1 MPLPAQS
8 KAISPVNRARP
19 GATSFAIMFTLE
31 GVARGSLSTVI
42 PLQAFAILGDA
53 RDVSALFLAIAGAGL
68 VGSFIIPMLV
78 RQIGRRWVYVMGG
91 ASLIICPIALATETL
106 VGQIAGMLARVFGAA
121 CLSVTL
127 SLYIM
132 EYIRKRDLVRS
143 EPRRYL
149 FSAAAWSVG
158 PSLGVFLQTQFGS
171 TTAYGFS
178 GFFALLLLANFWR
191 MRLRDDPAVHRRT
204 LKPRL
209 KPVASIVRFIRQPRL
224 RLAWAISFARM
235 CWWGVFLNYLPVFI
249 VSAGID
255 AQIGGIMASCGN
267 GLLFLTPLWG
277 RLGAGFGLRR
287 MIIAAFSVA
296 GGAGVL
302 SWLMAPWPILA
313 GLIMIAGAL
322 GATCLDA
329 LGMIPFMRAVHPYE
343 RAEMMT
349 VWRTNQDAADFA
361 CNMAL
366 AVLLSFF
373 SLPIVFLA
381 AGAIALTLAV
391 VSRYLPRSM

>member
-1 MPLPAQS
+1 MALPLQAN
-8 KAISPVNRARP
+8 AFTPVNRARP

-42 PLQAFAILGDA
+42 PLQAFAILRDA
-53 RDVSALFLAIAGAGL
+53 RNVSALFLVVAGVGL
-68 VGSFIIPMLV
+68 VGSFAIPLLV
-78 RQIGRRWVYVMGG
+78 RQIGRRWVYTIGG
-91 ASLIICPIALATETL
+91 ASLILCVVALATETL
-106 VGQIAGMLARVFGAA
+106 AGQVIGMLARVFGGA

-149 FSAAAWSVG
+149 FSAVAWSVG
-158 PSLGVFLQTQFGS
+158 PSLGVFLQTKFGGAA
-171 TTAYGFS
+171 AYGFS
-178 GFFALLLLANFWR
+178 GLFALLLLGNFWR
-191 MRLRDDPAVHRRT
+191 MRLRDDPAVRPASRRRM
-204 LKPRL
+204 KPL
-209 KPVASIVRFIRQPRL
+209 ASIVRFVRQPRL

-249 VSAGID
+249 VNAGLD
-255 AQIGGIMASCGN
+255 AEIGGLMASCGN

-277 RLGAGFGLRR
+277 RLGRRFGLRR
-287 MIIAAFSVA
+287 TIIGAFGIA
-296 GGAGVL
+296 GGAAVL
-302 SWLMAPWPILA
+302 AWLTAAWPLLS
-313 GLIMIAGAL
+313 GLFMVSGAL

-361 CNMAL
+361 CNTAL

-373 SLPIVFLA
+373 ALPVVFLT
-381 AGAIALTLAV
+381 AGAISLALAV
-391 VSRYLPRSM
+391 VSRHLPRGM

>member
-1 MPLPAQS
+1 MTIPVQL
-8 KAISPVNRARP
+8 KAVSSGTRARP

-31 GVARGSLSTVI
+31 GVARGSLTTVI
-42 PLQAFAILGDA
+42 PLQAFAILRDA
-53 RDVSALFLAIAGAGL
+53 RDVSALFLAVAGIGL
-68 VGSFIIPMLV
+68 ISSFTIPTLV
-78 RQIGRRWVYVMGG
+78 RRIGRRWVYTTGG
-91 ASLIICPIALATETL
+91 ASLFLCAATLATDTL
-106 VGQIAGMLARVFGAA
+106 TGQMVGMLARVFGAA
-121 CLSVTL
+121 CLNVTL

-132 EYIRKRDLVRS
+132 EYIRKRDLVWS

-158 PSLGVFLQTQFGS
+158 PWLGVFLQTEFGGMA
-171 TTAYGFS
+171 AYGFS
-178 GFFALLLLANFWR
+178 GFFALLLLAYFWR
-191 MRLRDDPAVHRRT
+191 MRLPDDAATGSKLRM
-204 LKPRL
+204 KPL
-209 KPVASIVRFIRQPRL
+209 ASIVRFIRQPRL

-255 AQIGGIMASCGN
+255 AQIGGIMASSGN
-267 GLLFLTPLWG
+267 GLLFLTPFWG
-277 RLGAGFGLRR
+277 RLGARFGLRR
-287 MIIAAFSVA
+287 TIVAACGVA
-296 GGAGVL
+296 GGAAVL
-302 SWLMAPWPILA
+302 AWTAAPWPLMA
-313 GLIMIAGAL
+313 GLLMVAGAL

-349 VWRTNQDAADFA
+349 VFRTNQDAADFV

-373 SLPIVFLA
+373 SLPVVFLA
-381 AGAIALTLAV
+381 AGLITLSLAV
-391 VSRYLPRSM
+391 VSRHLPRSM

>member
-1 MPLPAQS
+1 MALPLQAS
-8 KAISPVNRARP
+8 TYDPVNRARP

-53 RDVSALFLAIAGAGL
+53 RDVSALFLAVAGVGL
-68 VGSFIIPMLV
+68 VGSFAIPMLV
-78 RQIGRRWVYVMGG
+78 RQIGRRWVYTIGG
-91 ASLIICPIALATETL
+91 ISLIICPVTLATDTL
-106 VGQIAGMLARVFGAA
+106 VGQTVGMLARVFGAA

-171 TTAYGFS
+171 TTAYAFS
-178 GFFALLLLANFWR
+178 ACFALLLLANFWR
-191 MRLRDDPAVHRRT
+191 MRLRDDPAVRPALRPRM
-204 LKPRL
+204 KPL
-209 KPVASIVRFIRQPRL
+209 ASIVRFVRQPRL

-255 AQIGGIMASCGN
+255 AQIGGVMASCGN

-277 RLGAGFGLRR
+277 RLGARFGIRR
-287 MIIAAFSVA
+287 TIIAAFIVA
-296 GGAGVL
+296 GGAAVL
-302 SWLMAPWPILA
+302 AWLMAPWPLLA
-313 GLIMIAGAL
+313 GIVMIAGAL

-391 VSRYLPRSM
+391 ISRYLPRSM